1 MKCLVCG
8 FSDNREGDTQ
18 CRHCGNPLAAI
29 EAVNKTVIQPIGD
42 QKDPQPGAG
51 KDEQKTRVGSGREE
65 RDITRRTVIGRSD
78 GQAEPVLETLPRHCP
93 SCNYLL
99 RIGQDTCPSCSP
111 AASAVSD
118 SPIAVPHITSPVPS
132 GKLTRRMEEFVPAFK
147 GPSVRLEPVNSPDH
161 PVLETRDFPLKVGRQ
176 ELDPKDDSISSS
188 GHLVLYQEEGTG
200 AWKLRNQASNK
211 ALFVQVEGDVPVHS
225 GTVILVGQHRLFRIV
240 IQD

>member
-1 MKCLVCG
+1 MVCG
-8 FSDNREGDTQ
+8 FADNLEGDTH
-18 CRHCGNPLAAI
+18 CRHCGNRLAAI
-29 EAVNKTVIQPIGD
+29 EAANKTVIQPIGD
-42 QKDPQPGAG
+42 RQDSQPGAG
-51 KDEQKTRVGSGREE
+51 KDEQKTRVGSGHEG

-78 GQAEPVLETLPRHCP
+78 EPVESVSETVPRHCP

-118 SPIAVPHITSPVPS
+118 SPIPVPHITSPVPS
-132 GKLTRRMEEFVPAFK
+132 GNPTRRLEDFVPVVK

-161 PVLETRDFPLKVGRQ
+161 PVLESRDFPLKVGRQ

-188 GHLVLYQEEGTG
+188 GHLVLYQEKGTG
-200 AWKLRNQASNK
+200 TWKLRNQASNK